1 MMKKYA
7 AIVMMICLSASLLM
21 GCGGSGGGEDK
32 SSAAGSKAEAQEET
46 AQAEEQQQ
54 GETAHAEEAQQ
65 AETGQEEAVSFE
77 AQEEAQT
84 DQLVSRDMPA
94 PADGYIVFVKDANTE
109 EPLADVRIQF
119 CSDVQCLMGKTDNS
133 GAAVFNVDPGNYEAH
148 VYKPPVGY
156 QKCSDT
162 FKLTPDDRVAV
173 FTLLKEGEELKA
185 AEAADEA
192 DTAAD
197 ETGDESS
204 EEESGGLS
212 KYDSEWSFDVT
223 GFTFKVPER
232 FKEYKGQYR
241 ASDRGET
248 DFNSNMFITNI
259 LYLPR
264 TDEEK
269 EAMYTYMDGLTE
281 EEMETEEFR
290 EKANE
295 FYKFNLTVAQVVA
308 IKNDVD
314 FQTILDERVEDK
326 SLIGATGKLGTA
338 GDYSYYY
345 LIPDYTSLV
354 GDALKEELPEDM
366 YAEYQ
371 DVMANVEQDL
381 ISGVTLKGPHRA
393 VEVVPVGTKISFE
406 TTDLNGNPV
415 SSADLFA
422 GHKVTMINLWA
433 TWCTYCKEEMPR
445 LEEMN
450 KELAEKDC
458 QIIGVCCEI
467 EDDTV
472 EQANKILKAK
482 GVTYTN
488 IAQTPEMVEML
499 PTLGM
504 PTTYFVDSEGRVLT
518 VPVRG
523 ANFEGY
529 SEKLEQALKAVE

>member
-1 MMKKYA
+1 MKKYA
-7 AIVMMICLSASLLM
+7 AVVMMICLSASLLM

-54 GETAHAEEAQQ
+54 GETAQAEEAQQ
-65 AETGQEEAVSFE
+65 AETGQEEAVAFE

-269 EAMYTYMDGLTE
+269 EAE
-281 EEMETEEFR
+281 EALVS
-290 EKANE
+290 EKVSQAG
-295 FYKFNLTVAQVVA
+295 
-308 IKNDVD
+308 NDVD
-314 FQTILDERVEDK
+314 PDTRTIGEIGSAGPVLDWRMILRDTVNYGVDWSMEHAVLEDGIVRPILEERPMPVNIPIDGSVKERYQRFDQTMGQFDGQDIEDVRK
-326 SLIGATGKLGTA
+326 ATEPMF
-338 GDYSYYY
+338 GDTYFYQYY
-345 LIPDYTSLV
+345 LMSD
-354 GDALKEELPEDM
+354 LPE
-366 YAEYQ
+366 Y
-371 DVMANVEQDL
+371 
-381 ISGVTLKGPHRA
+381 
-393 VEVVPVGTKISFE
+393 
-406 TTDLNGNPV
+406 
-415 SSADLFA
+415 
-422 GHKVTMINLWA
+422 
-433 TWCTYCKEEMPR
+433 
-445 LEEMN
+445 
-450 KELAEKDC
+450 
-458 QIIGVCCEI
+458 
-467 EDDTV
+467 
-472 EQANKILKAK
+472 
-482 GVTYTN
+482 
-488 IAQTPEMVEML
+488 
-499 PTLGM
+499 
-504 PTTYFVDSEGRVLT
+504 
-518 VPVRG
+518 
-523 ANFEGY
+523 
-529 SEKLEQALKAVE
+529 